1 MSYKNPSQYTL
12 NMLNSTQSNF
22 NSAFVPNSNFIPQR
36 DTKNYGNL
44 IHNNINTNLLSEIVT
59 EYTLHIDGKDRNT
72 TSYPNPFSF
81 SVSLGGPA
89 PRYEKVLDT
98 TTNEIV
104 QNQISGVPNP
114 RIDKNFK
121 NVKYIKLK
129 YILLPRNIRYKLT
142 TTDGNKTYTLDTIK
156 PTILSNYRY
165 LLLKIKEIAN
175 DKLYSTN
182 DTLKNDCFIIYR
194 DSKYDDASNDL
205 WFATQPVK
213 IYYDNDLK
221 SLNKLTIQILTP
233 SGEEL
238 KLLSYVDASGN
249 TTSSIPYS
257 EINEDKT
264 NATPSS
270 NFYTNFNSDGEV
282 NINIEFEI
290 GVCENQINT
299 EKSYR

>member
-1 MSYKNPSQYTL
+1 MSFRSLSQYTL

-22 NSAFVPNSNFIPQR
+22 NSAFAPNPNFIPQR

-44 IHNNINTNLLSEIVT
+44 IHNNVNNNLLSEIVS
-59 EYTLHIDGKDRNT
+59 EYTIHIDGKDRNT

-89 PRYEKVLDT
+89 PRYERVVDPDT
-98 TTNEIV
+98 NLII

-114 RIDKNFK
+114 RIDMNFK
-121 NVKYIKLK
+121 NVKYVKLK
-129 YILLPRNIRYKLT
+129 YILLPRNIRYDLA
-142 TTDGNKTYTLDTIK
+142 TDGSGNKSYTTSVGK

-165 LLLKIKEIAN
+165 LLLKVKEIAN

-194 DSKYDDASNDL
+194 DSNYNEAYNDL

-213 IYYDNDLK
+213 IYYDNGLK
-221 SLNKLTIQILTP
+221 NLSKLTIQILTP

-238 KLLSYVDASGN
+238 KIFSYEN
-249 TTSSIPYS
+249 NILTSIPYT
-257 EINEDKT
+257 EINEDQSTK
-264 NATPSS
+264 TPSS
-270 NFYTNFNSDGEV
+270 DFYTEFNSNGEV
-282 NINIEFEI
+282 NVNMEFEI

-299 EKSYR
+299 EKNYR

>member
-1 MSYKNPSQYTL
+1 MSYRNPSQHTL

-22 NSAFVPNSNFIPQR
+22 NSAFAPNPNFIPQR

-44 IHNNINTNLLSEIVT
+44 IHNNVNNNLLSEMVS
-59 EYTLHIDGKDRNT
+59 EYTIHIDGKDRNT

-89 PRYEKVLDT
+89 PRYERVIDPS
-98 TTNEIV
+98 TNAIV
-104 QNQISGVPNP
+104 QNQIAGVSNP
-114 RIDKNFK
+114 RIDMNFK
-121 NVKYIKLK
+121 NVKYVKLK
-129 YILLPRNIRYKLT
+129 YILLPRNIKYDVSL
-142 TTDGNKTYTLDTIK
+142 DGSGNKTYTNATTK

-165 LLLKIKEIAN
+165 LLLKVKEIAN

-194 DSKYDDASNDL
+194 DSNYSEASNDL

-213 IYYDNDLK
+213 IYYDNGLK
-221 SLNKLTIQILTP
+221 NLSKLTIQILTP

-238 KLLSYVDASGN
+238 KLLSFDDDSDTLAN
-249 TTSSIPYS
+249 IPYT
-257 EINEDKT
+257 EINEDNSAK
-264 NATPSS
+264 TPSS
-270 NFYTNFNSDGEV
+270 DFYTEFNSNGEV
-282 NINIEFEI
+282 NVNMEFEI
-290 GVCENQINT
+290 GVYENQINS